1 MEDDLTEDVVVTN
14 IKMPFWSMV
23 WFMTKWAL
31 ASIPATIILF
41 ALGLGVVSL
50 VALVSGMD
58 LEVFLQTLLALGALL
73 GAMPD

>member
-1 MEDDLTEDVVVTN
+1 MKDDLSEDVVVIN

-41 ALGLGVVSL
+41 TLGLGVVSL
-50 VALVSGMD
+50 VTLVSGVD